1 MTDSDLSQL
10 LAGAS
15 TRHPTIRWIGVV
27 IDDGTRAAITGIRDG
42 MVATEKTGNV
52 TTVPEAIQYVA
63 DRLAR
68 MG

>member
-1 MTDSDLSQL
+1 MTDKDLSKML
-10 LAGAS
+10 EGAS
-15 TRHPTIRWIGVV
+15 SRHPDIRWIGVV

-42 MVATEKTGNV
+42 MAATEKTGNV

-63 DRLAR
+63 DRLLR